1 MSALESFYADLQIIR
16 IDDQLARRAGELA
29 AEFALRGYDA
39 VHLACALA
47 LDAED
52 AVLATWDA
60 ALGDA
65 AHQTGRLLV
74 NQR

>member
-1 MSALESFYADLQIIR
+1 MSALESFCADLQIIR

-29 AEFALRGYDA
+29 LGGYDA
-39 VHLACALA
+39 VHLDCALA

>member
-1 MSALESFYADLQIIR
+1 MRAIVPVATFAALSGERLSGALD
-16 IDDQLARRAGELA
+16 ARRAGELA
-29 AEFALRGYDA
+29 LGEYDA
-39 VHLACALA
+39 VHLDCALA